1 MSGPPIGRTLLDL
14 LEPGWRRHLASGEP
28 AGTLD
33 VEPQMLDAA
42 ALALGDLS
50 RSEPPRAL
58 SRRWPACI
66 VVAVAL
72 VTACYD
78 KHGKVWPTWFR
89 ATGTRATGRSA
100 ADWAEAFLG
109 SLAALGLPA
118 VAGDPLEGD
127 PLETVLAHAA
137 VTASSLP
144 EFLRL
149 AGTGAAE
156 RELSELDPAVAAL
169 LRLNAGTGFVGRC
182 RRLMELLTEPGESG
196 TEDLADLALPGRI
209 VDAARTVAAAYPGPA
224 GRRPLRLD
232 PFGRGVLTRDA
243 DPEAERGR
251 DDAGSWT
258 ATSPADVTDPAAPLL
273 AFDADGE
280 PIAAVLP
287 PEAVWLVYPEDRALR
302 ADRAPRVLVE
312 SRLPLTWNG
321 WRLVQLDLAGVA
333 WLELGPEGGDAP
345 RRRPVRGRPK
355 PRLVTGAPVPGLHT
369 PDGLP
374 VFGTL
379 PAVRLPCGGVR
390 WQIEVRRAGSGPALR
405 AVEVSGDRWDPERLW
420 DRLPRPVLGELVV
433 TVTAL
438 DTPQAAGLRRAV
450 AVAEGLAVSYSPAL
464 RLTDEA
470 GLEPAEAVLSP
481 APGMTA
487 SPRAVVIPPEVN
499 GVEVTCVAGPVVL
512 PLRLTPPH
520 CRVRIEPEPG
530 SGDGP
535 TAWHSLGPLPLRTA
549 DLIRGGALHLDLP
562 GTAAD
567 PPVEVAAAGAAVQ
580 VLMPTKRGRYPLR
593 RMLDTV
599 NAYGGAE
606 LRITVGARTAV
617 VARISAPA
625 PAGDPW
631 LPG

>member
-1 MSGPPIGRTLLDL
+1 MSGPPMGSRLLDL
-14 LEPGWRRHLASGEP
+14 LESGWRRHLASGEP

-33 VEPQMLDAA
+33 VEPEMLCAA

-50 RSEPPRAL
+50 RSEPPTVL
-58 SRRWPACI
+58 NRRWPACI
-66 VVAVAL
+66 VVAVAQ
-72 VTACYD
+72 VTAHYA
-78 KHGKVWPTWFR
+78 KNGKVWPAWFR
-89 ATGTRATGRSA
+89 AAGLRATKRST

-109 SLAALGLPA
+109 SLATLGVSPP
-118 VAGDPLEGD
+118 VGD

-149 AGTGAAE
+149 ARAGASE

-169 LRLNAGTGFVGRC
+169 LRLKAGTGFVGRC
-182 RRLMELLTEPGESG
+182 RRLMELLTETDATGA
-196 TEDLADLALPGRI
+196 ADLANLSLPRRI
-209 VDAARTVAAAYPGPA
+209 VDAARTVAAAHPGPG

-243 DPEAERGR
+243 DPGT
-251 DDAGSWT
+251 DPGPDNSGCWT
-258 ATSPADVTDPAAPLL
+258 AISPVEVTDPADPLL
-273 AFDADGE
+273 AFDVDGE
-280 PIAAVLP
+280 PIVAVLP
-287 PEAVWLVYPEDRALR
+287 PEAVWLVYPQDRALR

-333 WLELGPEGGDAP
+333 WLELGSASPGAP
-345 RRRPVRGRPK
+345 RRHPVRGRPK
-355 PRLVTGAPVPGLHT
+355 PRLVTSAPVPGVHT

-379 PAVRLPCGGVR
+379 PMVQLPCGEVR
-390 WQIEVRRAGSGPALR
+390 WRIEVRRSDSGAVLG
-405 AVEVSGDRWDPERLW
+405 AVEVSGDRWAPGRLW
-420 DRLPRPVLGELVV
+420 DRVPRPVLGELIV

-438 DTPQAAGLRRAV
+438 HTPQATGLRRAV
-450 AVAEGLAVSYSPAL
+450 AVAEGLDVSYSPAL
-464 RLTDEA
+464 RLTGTD

-487 SPRAVVIPPEVN
+487 SPRAALIPAEVT
-499 GVEVTCVAGPVVL
+499 GVEVTCVAGPVVR
-512 PLRLTPPH
+512 PLRVTPPH

-530 SGDGP
+530 SGAAP
-535 TAWHSLGPLPLRTA
+535 TAWHSLGPLPLQTA
-549 DLIRGGALHLDLP
+549 DLIRGGALHVDLP
-562 GTAAD
+562 GAAGD
-567 PPVEVAAAGAAVQ
+567 PPIDVVAAGGTAQ
-580 VLMPTKRGRYPLR
+580 VLLPSKQGRYPLR

-599 NAYGGAE
+599 SAHGGAD

-617 VARISAPA
+617 IARIIASAPT
-625 PAGDPW
+625 GDPW
-631 LPG
+631 LSG

>member
-1 MSGPPIGRTLLDL
+1 MSGPPMGSTLLDL
-14 LEPGWRRHLASGEP
+14 LEPGWRRHLAAGEP

-33 VEPQMLDAA
+33 VEPEMLDAV

-50 RSEPPRAL
+50 RSEPPAML
-58 SRRWPACI
+58 NRRWPACI
-66 VVAVAL
+66 VVAMAQ
-72 VTACYD
+72 VTARYD
-78 KHGKVWPTWFR
+78 QKGTVWPAWFR
-89 ATGTRATGRSA
+89 ATRTRAANRSA
-100 ADWAEAFLG
+100 AGWGEAFLG
-109 SLAALGLPA
+109 SLAALGVPA
-118 VAGDPLEGD
+118 VAGGPLEA
-127 PLETVLAHAA
+127 VLAHAA
-137 VTASSLP
+137 VTASSL
-144 EFLRL
+144 
-149 AGTGAAE
+149 
-156 RELSELDPAVAAL
+156 
-169 LRLNAGTGFVGRC
+169 
-182 RRLMELLTEPGESG
+182 
-196 TEDLADLALPGRI
+196 
-209 VDAARTVAAAYPGPA
+209 DAARTVAAAGPG

-232 PFGRGVLTRDA
+232 PFGRGVLTREA
-243 DPEAERGR
+243 APEAGQGR
-251 DDAGSWT
+251 DDAGSWI
-258 ATSPADVTDPAAPLL
+258 ATSPAEVTDSAAPLL

-280 PIAAVLP
+280 PVAAALP

-312 SRLPLTWNG
+312 SRLPLTWKG
-321 WRLVQLDLAGVA
+321 WRLVQVDLAGVA
-333 WLELGPEGGDAP
+333 WLELVPGGGDAP
-345 RRRPVRGRPK
+345 RRRPVRGQPK
-355 PRLVTGAPVPGLHT
+355 PRLVTGAPVPGLRT
-369 PDGLP
+369 ADGLP

-379 PAVRLPCGGVR
+379 PMVRLPSSEVR

-438 DTPQAAGLRRAV
+438 DAPRAAGLRRAV

-464 RLTDEA
+464 RLTGTE

-487 SPRAVVIPPEVN
+487 SPRAAMIPSEVT
-499 GVEVTCVAGPVVL
+499 GVGMTCVAGPVVL
-512 PLRLTPPH
+512 PLRVTPPH

-530 SGDGP
+530 SGDSP
-535 TAWHSLGPLPLRTA
+535 TAWHSLGPLPLQAA

-567 PPVEVAAAGAAVQ
+567 PPVEVVAAGTAVQ

-599 NAYGGAE
+599 NAHGGAE

-617 VARISAPA
+617 VARISAPPRA
-625 PAGDPW
+625 DDPW